1 MAGSGPG
8 GRILESDVQAAAGGQ
23 GVAAGA
29 PPAVRPSPVAAGTRL
44 EPLSPIRRAIGERLR
59 AGLASTAQ
67 LTLTGEADV
76 TDARRAAGPPD
87 PAAGRRA
94 SYTEVVVRACALAL
108 RDHPRLAASW
118 TPDGLIHSDRIDVGV
133 AVTLDEG
140 LIVPVV
146 RDADRKTV
154 ETLGREIADLAE
166 RARTGRLEAPETEG
180 ACFNVT
186 NLGGYRVDAF
196 TPLLNP
202 PQAAI
207 LGVGRAR
214 PRPAV
219 VDGSVVARTLVVLS
233 LTFDHQ
239 VVDGAPAAA
248 FLETVV
254 ELLEDA
260 GSPVGRIL
268 APRAARP
275 GAPDRVATRIGYA
288 VRIRR
293 RSPSIRRRRASSRD
307 RGHGGHAHEQQHGD
321 HVEDAAQVPGP
332 RQAQHV
338 PADDPDQEARV
349 QQGEVSVERRR
360 VGERRANTRGRSPG
374 RGRTPS
380 RPRTPGTGRGGAR
393 RRPRL
398 PSMSR

>member
-1 MAGSGPG
+1 MRHEIVMPHLSEVAEEGVLVTWFVAPGAIVREGDLVAEVQVEKVAAEVRAPAGGRIGSLLVEPGGVVRQGEIITAIEEETGQAPAAEAPAIAAMPATPGAQAVVGGSAPGTGGLGGPASPAARRLARELGIDLAAVAGSGPG
-8 GRILESDVQAAAGGQ
+8 GRVLESDVQAAAGGR

-29 PPAVRPSPVAAGTRL
+29 PSAVRPSPAAAGTRL
-44 EPLSPIRRAIGERLR
+44 EPLSPMRRAIGERLR

-76 TDARRAAGPPD
+76 TDVAERLTRSIRAG
-87 PAAGRRA
+87 GRRA

-108 RDHPRLAASW
+108 RDHPRLAAGW
-118 TPDGLIHSDRIDVGV
+118 TPDGLVHSDRIDVGV
-133 AVTLDEG
+133 AVTLDDG

-146 RDADRKTV
+146 RDADHKTV
-154 ETLGREIADLAE
+154 ETLGSEIADLAE

-180 ACFNVT
+180 ACFSVT

-219 VDGSVVARTLVVLS
+219 VDGSVVPRTLVVLS

-248 FLETVV
+248 FLGAVID
-254 ELLEDA
+254 LLE
-260 GSPVGRIL
+260 
-268 APRAARP
+268 
-275 GAPDRVATRIGYA
+275 APDRLF
-288 VRIRR
+288 
-293 RSPSIRRRRASSRD
+293 P
-307 RGHGGHAHEQQHGD
+307 
-321 HVEDAAQVPGP
+321 
-332 RQAQHV
+332 
-338 PADDPDQEARV
+338 
-349 QQGEVSVERRR
+349 
-360 VGERRANTRGRSPG
+360 
-374 RGRTPS
+374 
-380 RPRTPGTGRGGAR
+380 
-393 RRPRL
+393 
-398 PSMSR
+398 